1 MSPSPSVPADP
12 IELPPYPSIDS
23 RRLSVCRTIL
33 LRAIAVCR
41 LVSPA
46 HDGLRP
52 QDEGEDRA
60 ANEFL
65 LSCAKFST
73 QLEQAISQVSGDV
86 QLKMPDIPDLLE
98 RSNDSVAQEES
109 LMVQLESCIDQWT
122 PAITDLLELQGR
134 QKPKGPGPLAEV
146 DFWRAKAAA
155 LGTVYEQLN
164 LPTVRKLLEI
174 MSEFLPHQYEQFKAH
189 HNELSKQYIE
199 AKDNVKF
206 LTTLER
212 YSALEYSSAWCHLQ
226 NDAMRLLQPL
236 QEPHPRLTRLDPGDA
251 PVDDERD
258 PHGVCDTPNGYGLS
272 VGITLACHRCG

>member
-1 MSPSPSVPADP
+1 MWYFQHLLPLPLP
-12 IELPPYPSIDS
+12 ELKGRFLPW
-23 RRLSVCRTIL
+23 L
-33 LRAIAVCR
+33 LRDSFNAWILW
-41 LVSPA
+41 LVAASFC
-46 HDGLRP
+46 LRAWL
-52 QDEGEDRA
+52 A
-60 ANEFL
+60 ACSFL

-146 DFWRAKAAA
+146 DHWRAKAAA

-164 LPTVRKLLEI
+164 LPTVKKLLEI

-212 YSALEYSSAWCHLQ
+212 YSALEYSS
-226 NDAMRLLQPL
+226 
-236 QEPHPRLTRLDPGDA
+236 
-251 PVDDERD
+251 
-258 PHGVCDTPNGYGLS
+258 
-272 VGITLACHRCG
+272 